1 MVKCVVFDF
10 DGTLVDSNSIKR
22 ETFFEIARSWD
33 PSGAI
38 AGDVL
43 ERWPSANR
51 YEKTRRIAEALTQQ
65 NLLPPGSDLEK
76 WAERLADNYTERCE
90 AAISRCP
97 EMPGAGQMLVRL
109 ADTRLR
115 LFVNSATP
123 IKPLQRLLSLRRWE
137 KIFHGSY
144 GAEAAK
150 ADNLLAIAMATGAE
164 PGEIVHVGDQLDD
177 QRAAEQIGCH
187 FVAMLADRAAS
198 SITEAAL
205 VIEDL
210 REMPALITKI
220 SGEPL

>member
-33 PSGAI
+33 PSGTI
-38 AGDVL
+38 VGDVL

-51 YEKTRRIAEALTQQ
+51 YEKTRRIAENLKRR
-65 NLLPPGSDLEK
+65 NLLPHDSTLEE
-76 WAERLADNYTERCE
+76 WAERLANDYTERCE
-90 AAISRCP
+90 AAISNCP
-97 EMPGAGQMLVRL
+97 EMPGAGQMLEHL
-109 ADTRLR
+109 ADTRLQ

-123 IKPLQRLLSLRRWE
+123 LKPLQRLLALRSWTQ
-137 KIFHGSY
+137 IFHGAY

-150 ADNLLAIAMATGAE
+150 ADNLMAIARATGAE

-177 QRAAEQIGCH
+177 QRGAEQVGCH

-198 SITEAAL
+198 SITEASL
-205 VIEDL
+205 VIQDL
-210 REMPALITKI
+210 RELPSLITKI

>member
-33 PSGAI
+33 PSGTI
-38 AGDVL
+38 VGEVL

-51 YEKTRRIAEALTQQ
+51 YEKTRRIAENLQQ
-65 NLLPPGSDLEK
+65 RNLLPHDSTLDE
-76 WAERLADNYTERCE
+76 WAERLANDYTERCE
-90 AAISRCP
+90 AGISGCP
-97 EMPGAGQMLVRL
+97 EMPGAGQMLECL
-109 ADTRLR
+109 ADTQLR

-123 IKPLQRLLSLRRWE
+123 LKPLQRLLALRNWAQ
-137 KIFHGSY
+137 IFHGVY
-144 GAEAAK
+144 GAETGK
-150 ADNLLAIAMATGAE
+150 EDNLLAIARKTGAE
-164 PGEIVHVGDQLDD
+164 PGEIVHVGDQHDD

-187 FVAMLADRAAS
+187 FIAMLVDRGAS
-198 SITEAAL
+198 SITEASQ

-210 REMPALITKI
+210 RDLPSLITQI

>member
-10 DGTLVDSNSIKR
+10 DGTLVDSNAIKR
-22 ETFFEIARSWD
+22 ESFFEIARPWD
-33 PSGAI
+33 PSGSIVA
-38 AGDVL
+38 DVL

-51 YEKTRRIAEALTQQ
+51 YEKTRKIAEGLRHQS
-65 NLLPPGSDLEK
+65 LLPAGVALEE
-76 WAERLADNYTERCE
+76 WAERFANDYTAMCE

-97 EMPGAGQMLVRL
+97 DMPGAGQMLKHL

-123 IKPLQRLLSLRRWE
+123 IKPLQRLLSLRSWTE
-137 KIFHGSY
+137 VFHGAY
-144 GAEAAK
+144 GAEAGK
-150 ADNLLAIAMATGAE
+150 ADNLLAIARATGAE

-177 QRAAEQIGCH
+177 QRGAEQVGCH

-198 SITEAAL
+198 SIAEAAL
-205 VIEDL
+205 SIEDL
-210 REMPALITKI
+210 RDLPSLITKI